1 MDIVDP
7 KVHYK
12 PNKIIIAAKHKEGKL
27 EPSAII
33 EQTAR
38 AAGIETKIDR

>member
-12 PNKIIIAAKHKEGKL
+12 LKKIIIAEKHKEAKL

-33 EQTAR
+33 EQTAKT
-38 AAGIETKIDR
+38 AGNETKIDR